1 MTVYT
6 INPLED
12 PRWAEFVQRHP
23 RASVFHTPG
32 WLEALRRTYGY
43 EPVTYTTTPPGS
55 ELTNGVVLCRVYS
68 RITGRR
74 MVSLPFSDHCEPLV
88 ERPEDLEGLLH
99 ALQLDCTKE
108 RWKYVEFRPRTA
120 YAVPPGGL
128 EPAQAFYFHA
138 VDLNPELDEIAH
150 RFHKEST
157 HGKIRRANRQGLTCE
172 EGRSEE
178 LVQKFYQLL
187 LSTRRRLELPP
198 QPRDW
203 FRNLV
208 DCLGDKVKIRMAS
221 KDGRPIASVLTLSF
235 KDVLV
240 YKYGCSDARFHNLG
254 GMPLLLWNAIQEGKR
269 NGAREFDMGRSDTD
283 NPGLITF
290 KEHWGATR
298 SQLTYW
304 RYPARRGPAAIAG
317 WRMQA
322 AKKIF
327 AHIPDTFLIAAGKM
341 FYKHIG

>member
-1 MTVYT
+1 MVYT

-99 ALQLDCTKE
+99 ALELDCTKE
-108 RWKYVEFRPRTA
+108 RWKYVEIRPRTA
-120 YAVPPGGL
+120 YAGPPGGL

-138 VDLNPELDEIAH
+138 VDLNPELTGILH

-157 HGKIRRANRQGLTCE
+157 YRKIRRAEREGLTCE
-172 EGRSEE
+172 EGRSAT
-178 LVQKFYQLL
+178 LLDRFYELL
-187 LSTRRRLELPP
+187 LRTRRRLQLPP
-198 QPRDW
+198 HPRDW

-208 DCLGDKVKIRMAS
+208 DCLGDTVKIRTAA
-221 KDGRPIASVLTLSF
+221 KDGRPIASILTLSF

-240 YKYGCSDARFHNLG
+240 YKYGCSDQRFHNLG

-290 KEHWGATR
+290 KEHWGATP
-298 SQLTYW
+298 SQLNYW

-341 FYKHIG
+341 FYRHIG

>member
-1 MTVYT
+1 M
-6 INPLED
+6 
-12 PRWAEFVQRHP
+12 
-23 RASVFHTPG
+23 
-32 WLEALRRTYGY
+32 
-43 EPVTYTTTPPGS
+43 
-55 ELTNGVVLCRVYS
+55 
-68 RITGRR
+68 
-74 MVSLPFSDHCEPLV
+74 
-88 ERPEDLEGLLH
+88 
-99 ALQLDCTKE
+99 
-108 RWKYVEFRPRTA
+108 
-120 YAVPPGGL
+120 
-128 EPAQAFYFHA
+128 
-138 VDLNPELDEIAH
+138 
-150 RFHKEST
+150 
-157 HGKIRRANRQGLTCE
+157 
-172 EGRSEE
+172 
-178 LVQKFYQLL
+178 QKFYQLL

-290 KEHWGATR
+290 KEHWGATP
-298 SQLTYW
+298 SQLNYW

-341 FYKHIG
+341 FYRHIG